1 MHKEMFRINGE
12 NDMFNRKKKVVIF
25 GMCHN
30 CFKSNV
36 EMSNIKE
43 ILCVD
48 CVPSIN

>member
-1 MHKEMFRINGE
+1 MFRIG
-12 NDMFNRKKKVVIF
+12 KKKIEIKPIL

-36 EMSNIKE
+36 EMSNIKK

>member
-1 MHKEMFRINGE
+1 MFGL
-12 NDMFNRKKKVVIF
+12 KKKTKIL

-36 EMSNIKE
+36 EMSDIKE

-48 CVPSIN
+48 CVPSLS